1 MRLVPGIVALCAA
14 VVAAAPARGSDT
26 RPVAGA
32 AREEDFASLLGEP
45 FSSRAAG
52 LSFRPP
58 AGATPSRRLGYGADI
73 VTYTNA
79 EDKWQLRVSRM
90 FLEKP
95 ARLLAGESP
104 GSGGND
110 GIVDQAV
117 RQILLQNAAAEIL
130 RKDVINVGPH
140 DVGLVIC
147 RFVQGGR
154 TWLRQQAFFQANNR
168 LFYVFDFTTPSTR
181 AADSPPDAEDA
192 AERLAA
198 GVFRAMLDTVR
209 LLDQRPILAD
219 NDERLYRTRTL
230 MVNLPRRIQ
239 SAVLPEQCFR
249 VLREG
254 KDIGWMY
261 VCEEVGEHQGK
272 GGFFVATL
280 SHGLPEPGTTVDVAC
295 EMFCMLDLKKAD
307 EAWVT
312 VTVAEKEGRKQVVTE
327 IGQSAKRVKPMR
339 DETGDREL
347 RLREVYNLSVTQT
360 SKAGSKSVTRDL
372 PPYYL
377 PQAIGA
383 MLPRLVPTSEAKG
396 YLFMWWVS
404 AEQEIIYRYID
415 VEPEKNVTFNGR
427 QMRAAV
433 VTDRIGLEGDPT
445 FHYISPEGRYLG
457 SHCPA
462 TGITMVACDM
472 QTLTRLWPG
481 AVIARPHVL
490 NNPPRD
496 EGR

>member
-1 MRLVPGIVALCAA
+1 MRLPGGIVAAFMTGAVALGALAA
-14 VVAAAPARGSDT
+14 DT
-26 RPVAGA
+26 RPAAA
-32 AREEDFASLLGEP
+32 ARDEDPASLLGEP

-52 LSFRPP
+52 ISFRPP
-58 AGATPSRRLGYGADI
+58 AGAAPSRRIGYGADI

-95 ARLLAGESP
+95 ARLLAGDTP
-104 GSGGND
+104 GAAAD

-130 RKDVINVGPH
+130 RKDIINVGPL

-154 TWLRQQAFFQANNR
+154 PWLRQQAFVQANAR
-168 LFYVFDFTTPSTR
+168 LFYVFDFTTPSGR
-181 AADSPPDAEDA
+181 PSDAAPDAVDP

-198 GVFRAMLDTVR
+198 VVFRAMLDTVR

-239 SAVLPEQCFR
+239 AAVLPEQCFR

-254 KDIGWMY
+254 KDIGWLY

-280 SHGLPEPGTTVDVAC
+280 SHGVPEAGTTVDVAC

-327 IGQSAKRVKPMR
+327 IGQSAKRVKPVR
-339 DETGDREL
+339 DERGDREL
-347 RLREVYNLSVTQT
+347 RLTEIYNLSVTQT
-360 SKAGSKSVTRDL
+360 GKAGTKTVARDL
-372 PPYYL
+372 PPFYL

-383 MLPRLVPTSEAKG
+383 MLPRLVPANEAKG
-396 YLFMWWVS
+396 YLFAWWVPS
-404 AEQEIIYRYID
+404 EQEIIYRYID
-415 VEPEKNVTFNGR
+415 VEPEK
-427 QMRAAV
+427 AV
-433 VTDRIGLEGDPT
+433 VFDGRPLRAVVVKDRLGLEGEPT
-445 FHYISPEGRYLG
+445 FHYISPEGKYFG

-462 TGITMVACDM
+462 TGITMVACDV
-472 QTLTRLWPG
+472 QTLTRLWP
-481 AVIARPHVL
+481 AANIARPHVL
-490 NNPPRD
+490 NNPPRE